1 MTLEELS
8 LGGLLALSRQA
19 EELCLHRLE
28 RIREWSDPEDGPL
41 HELLE
46 DLVAEERNH
55 LGAIEEYEIRAAE
68 EGIPPVDPA
77 QAERLLRS
85 RLPSLGRRF
94 GEGFLDR
101 DLALFF
107 AESLEEEASRFYRAL
122 KEHARDGESR
132 SFFLN
137 MAERDR
143 CSLDHLRSVVLN
155 G

>member
-8 LGGLLALSRQA
+8 LGGLLAICRRA
-19 EELCLHRLE
+19 EEMCLRRLE
-28 RIREWSDPEDGPL
+28 RIRQWSDPEDGPL
-41 HELLE
+41 HDLLQ

-55 LGAIEEYEIRAAE
+55 LGAIEEYEARVR
-68 EGIPPVDPA
+68 GNGDSPVDPA
-77 QAERLLRS
+77 QAERLLGG
-85 RLPSLGRRF
+85 RLPSLSKRF

-107 AESLEEEASRFYRAL
+107 AESLEEETSRFYRAV
-122 KEHARDGESR
+122 KEHAHDGESR